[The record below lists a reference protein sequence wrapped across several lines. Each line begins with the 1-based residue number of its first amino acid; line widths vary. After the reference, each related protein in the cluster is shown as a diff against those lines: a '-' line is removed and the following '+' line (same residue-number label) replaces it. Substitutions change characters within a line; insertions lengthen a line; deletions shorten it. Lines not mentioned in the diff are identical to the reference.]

1 MTDVEAKQDI
11 KVLKQK
17 VKIQQYKPGGKT
29 IKEWQQMFCQRVTN
43 TSHQF
48 SGQPYKHVRMCIFIT
63 KLHNKLHH
71 TFQLMPSL
79 QRLHLGLD
87 NDLIYVVLRNKIL
100 LNPTSPLSTT
110 KNEKQSWTTSGS
122 SPGAAAVAVVR
133 NVWGKE
139 LEGNFAWEWFYQK
152 ETALIF
158 FVNFISCVSLHHFL
172 LWFC

>member
-1 MTDVEAKQDI
+1 
-11 KVLKQK
+11 
-17 VKIQQYKPGGKT
+17 
-29 IKEWQQMFCQRVTN
+29 MFCQRVTN

-110 KNEKQSWTTSGS
+110 KNEKQS
-122 SPGAAAVAVVR
+122 
-133 NVWGKE
+133 
-139 LEGNFAWEWFYQK
+139 
-152 ETALIF
+152 
-158 FVNFISCVSLHHFL
+158 
-172 LWFC
+172 